1 MKCDRKFKNLPQT
14 TTASLVVTTEMPQ
27 GIISRHKNGY
37 GWGEVGGGEGEGAQN
52 HKLII

>member
-37 GWGEVGGGEGEGAQN
+37 GGREVGGGEGEGAQN